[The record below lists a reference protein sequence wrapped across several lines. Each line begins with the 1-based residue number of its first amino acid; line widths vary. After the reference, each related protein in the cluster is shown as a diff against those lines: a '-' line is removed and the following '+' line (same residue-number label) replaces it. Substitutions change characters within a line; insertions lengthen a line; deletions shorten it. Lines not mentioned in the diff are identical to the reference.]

1 MRDAEVGE
9 EMVAAMQK
17 TANTWRTNLETM
29 RKAFEAK
36 LIENTG
42 LGDADTFN
50 SWLDEQDKTME
61 SAKKQN
67 LYVKRITA
75 PAPKAKA
82 KAEPTQR
89 RKPAQKVK

>member
-1 MRDAEVGE
+1 
-9 EMVAAMQK
+9 
-17 TANTWRTNLETM
+17 
-29 RKAFEAK
+29 
-36 LIENTG
+36 

-67 LYVKRITA
+67 LYVKRTAA